1 MRKDFA
7 LCTDHNYVSFACV
20 TITSVIASMKS
31 DDDVHI
37 HVLGNELKQDDVD
50 LLKSLSN
57 SVTVYDVGECLRS
70 KELKVTNEWS
80 LAAWSRFW
88 LPDVLPVSISRVL
101 YIDCD
106 VIINDSLDELFKM
119 NLTGVSV
126 AGCLDIPSYD
136 DSTYERLG
144 YDRKLRYI
152 SSGVLLINLEYWR
165 EKNIKNRL
173 IEYGIG
179 RNLEFPD
186 QDTINYVCCNTKLIL
201 PNKYGVL
208 VQFFVTPASQ
218 HEFGPQLRSLL
229 ESPKI
234 IHYAGYQPW
243 IYCKN
248 KSAHSGLWWKYY
260 NQLGRFPEIRINYFK
275 SIVKYFVRW
284 IMCKTHLMS
293 KDNKYSI
300 YQYYYHP
307 RVSSVYLKKLGF

>member
-7 LCTDHNYVSFACV
+7 LCTDHNYVPFACV

-37 HVLGNELKQDDVD
+37 HVLGNELKAGDIA
-50 LLKSLSN
+50 LLRSLSD
-57 SVTVYDVGECLRS
+57 SVEVYDISEYLCS
-70 KELKVTNEWS
+70 KGFQITNEWS
-80 LAAWSRFW
+80 LVTWGRFW
-88 LPDVLPVSISRVL
+88 LSDVLSISIGHVL

-106 VIINDSLDELFKM
+106 VIVNDSLDELFEID
-119 NLTGVSV
+119 LTGASV
-126 AGCLDIPSYD
+126 AGCLDPLDYEEN
-136 DSTYERLG
+136 TYKRLG

-152 SSGVLLINLEYWR
+152 CAGVLLINLEYWR
-165 EKNIKNRL
+165 EKNIKNLL

-179 RNLEFPD
+179 KNLDYLD
-186 QDTINYVCCNTKLIL
+186 QDTINYVCRDTKIIL
-201 PNKYGVL
+201 PNEYGVL
-208 VQFFVTPASQ
+208 VPYFRTPAFQ
-218 HEFGPQLRSLL
+218 MEFGLQLRNLF